1 MVSRRPESDSS
12 ALRSRSNQEALNV
25 TRNAQAALVALVLA
39 FALVPTAL
47 AGKPGGSRCTQ
58 NAPSVVVD
66 NNYGWGQ
73 WGSYGLPGQRL
84 AYAIDVFNNDAGCGS
99 SAFAVTFSAPSGF
112 AVSVPTSTISLK
124 SGSSGY
130 LWAYVT
136 SPSTAADGDYPL
148 VAKVTRAG
156 TGGSFTSSYKVY
168 SSDTVAPT
176 LFWPNPGDGQTISG
190 RSYNFTVSSND
201 DHAVKQIELA
211 IDGVSATTTQ
221 CDGIAYTCQL
231 YYKWSMGSRGQHTA
245 TFKSYDWLGNV
256 AVLTVGF
263 TVG

>member
-1 MVSRRPESDSS
+1 
-12 ALRSRSNQEALNV
+12 V

-39 FALVPTAL
+39 FVLVPTAF

-66 NNYGWGQ
+66 NNYAWGQ
-73 WGSYGLPGQRL
+73 WGSFGLPGQRL
-84 AYAIDVFNNDAGCGS
+84 MYAIDVFNHDAGCAS
-99 SAFAVTFSAPSGF
+99 STFAVSFSAPSGF
-112 AVSVPTSTISLK
+112 AVSFPTSTISLK

-148 VAKVTRAG
+148 VAKVTRAD
-156 TGGSFTSSYKVY
+156 TSGSFTSAYKVY

-176 LFWPNPGDGQTISG
+176 LYWQNPADGQAISG

-201 DHAVKQIELA
+201 DHAVKQIELS
-211 IDGVSATTTQ
+211 IDGGYMTTSA
-221 CDGIAYTCQL
+221 CDDIAYSCQL
-231 YYKWSMGSRGQHTA
+231 YYKWPMGSPGQHTA
-245 TFKSYDWLGNV
+245 TFKSYDWLGNAV
-256 AVLTVGF
+256 VLTVGF